1 MAAVFVRFLGCPMSF
16 IINLNLAHNTKKV
29 LFALLLSS
37 LTPSAWANIT
47 MPLPSANTSDSDS
60 ASSSANTS
68 VSASTS
74 TSSINIEAKDISSD
88 PSAKVAASDSDTP
101 KETQIKEKAKVYR
114 DPFGNVIAS
123 PLKKGDNKSA
133 NNDQEHVITEDNIKP
148 TSSLGHKKSSLSADD
163 HKTTSTQSNNQVA
176 KLKVAVVYFSVPE
189 QTENQDVDVLSGASK
204 ILTKDQKEQGTV
216 EYLAKLINEHMQ
228 GQLFELKNVND
239 YPRVHQALISQT
251 AKEKDTKARPQ
262 ISLSPEFNPSDFDLI
277 FIGYPIWWHDLPM
290 PLYSFFN
297 DWDLSGKTIIPFCTH
312 GGNRPYKTFALIA
325 HHEPNAQVVV
335 TNGLVVNRYK
345 VPLKGEAIVQ
355 KWLNK
360 INTNVIMPKYSHLQ
374 TVLSPASAQS
384 GAPTSSLAPA
394 KASAP
399 ASAQAQGQSQP

>member
-1 MAAVFVRFLGCPMSF
+1 MSF
-16 IINLNLAHNTKKV
+16 ITNLNLAHNAKKV
-29 LFALLLSS
+29 LFALLLSA

-47 MPLPSANTSDSDS
+47 MPLPSANASASDSDS
-60 ASSSANTS
+60 ALTGT
-68 VSASTS
+68 SASDS

-88 PSAKVAASDSDTP
+88 PSAKVATSDSDTP

-133 NNDQEHVITEDNIKP
+133 NNDQENVITEDNIKP

-163 HKTTSTQSNNQVA
+163 NQATTQSNNQVA

-251 AKEKDTKARPQ
+251 AKEKDTKAHPQ
-262 ISLSPEFNPSDFDLI
+262 ISLSPDFNPSDFDLI

-290 PLYSFFN
+290 PLYSFFD

-374 TVLSPASAQS
+374 TVLSPAPTQS
-384 GAPTSSLAPA
+384 SAPTSSLAPA
-394 KASAP
+394 KAP
-399 ASAQAQGQSQP
+399 AQAQPLGQP

>member
-47 MPLPSANTSDSDS
+47 MPLPSANASDSDS

-163 HKTTSTQSNNQVA
+163 HKATSTQSNNQVA

-228 GQLFELKNVND
+228 GQL
-239 YPRVHQALISQT
+239 
-251 AKEKDTKARPQ
+251 
-262 ISLSPEFNPSDFDLI
+262 LSS
-277 FIGYPIWWHDLPM
+277 
-290 PLYSFFN
+290 
-297 DWDLSGKTIIPFCTH
+297 KC
-312 GGNRPYKTFALIA
+312 
-325 HHEPNAQVVV
+325 
-335 TNGLVVNRYK
+335 
-345 VPLKGEAIVQ
+345 
-355 KWLNK
+355 
-360 INTNVIMPKYSHLQ
+360 
-374 TVLSPASAQS
+374 
-384 GAPTSSLAPA
+384 
-394 KASAP
+394 
-399 ASAQAQGQSQP
+399 